1 MTHEFAS
8 ASDAEYAEYVTTVSN
23 VPKVALSPEIN
34 TQLVLGKNMT
44 LSFSEV
50 PPGAAGAIHSHPHEQ
65 MIVVLS
71 GKIDIIIA
79 GKAYRIGVGDVI
91 WVPGGVEHG
100 GMGLDETCRMVEIF
114 TPAREDF
121 EEKLRQAR
129 AAS

>member
-1 MTHEFAS
+1 MSQEFAP
-8 ASDAEYAEYVTTVSN
+8 ASDTEYSEYVTRVSD
-23 VPKVALSPEIN
+23 VPKVALSPEIS

-50 PPGAAGAIHSHPHEQ
+50 PAGAVGAIHSHPHEQ

-91 WVPGGVEHG
+91 WVPGGLDHG
-100 GMGLDETCRMVEIF
+100 GMGTDEPCRMVEIF
-114 TPAREDF
+114 SPAREDF

-129 AAS
+129 SGS

>member
-1 MTHEFAS
+1 MTQEFAR
-8 ASDAEYAEYVTTVSN
+8 ATDKEYAEYVTTVSD

-50 PPGAAGAIHSHPHEQ
+50 PAGAAGAIHSHPHEQ

-71 GKIDIIIA
+71 GKIDIVIE

-91 WVPGGVEHG
+91 WVPGGLNHG
-100 GMGLDETCRMVEIF
+100 GMGLDEPCRMVEIF

>member
-1 MTHEFAS
+1 MTQDFPR
-8 ASDAEYAEYVTTVSN
+8 ASDNEYAQYVTVVSD
-23 VPKVALSPEIN
+23 VPKVALSPEVN

-50 PPGAAGAIHSHPHEQ
+50 PAGAAGAIHSHPHEQ

-71 GKIDIIIA
+71 GKIDIIIE

-91 WVPGGVEHG
+91 WVPGGLEHG